1 MVLGQV
7 RPLLE
12 GDEHVVVW
20 AHVQSPEGDQPG
32 LLSMTGERCRV
43 HWSPRD
49 EATASFSWLELTA
62 WELSTSVR
70 TGALLTMVAGN
81 QRLEMVLP
89 LSTGTRANNA
99 TRVVEHLARHAPA
112 ATGGGGQ
119 APARPLAAEQRGWR
133 GHARRVAVTV
143 VGMLVVLISAV
154 FASPFVPGPG
164 ALTFLAGL
172 AILAKEYDW
181 ARDVH
186 HWMKRKFDRLW
197 RWLRERR
204 TRRRARRDDRHE
216 ARARGGQVRDLAQ
229 ARAER
234 DGGACAADQ
243 RSMAN
248 CAPDLEH
255 TPKVQNE

>member
-12 GDEHVVVW
+12 GDEHVAVW

-32 LLSMTGERCRV
+32 LLSMTGRRCLV

-49 EATASFSWLELTA
+49 EATASFGWLELTA
-62 WELSTSVR
+62 WELSTSAR
-70 TGALLTMVAGN
+70 SGALLTMVAGN

-89 LSTGTRANNA
+89 LSTGTRAINA

-112 ATGGGGQ
+112 ATRDGGE

-143 VGMLVVLISAV
+143 VGMLVVLLSAV

-172 AILAKEYDW
+172 AILAREYDW

-204 TRRRARRDDRHE
+204 TRRQAGRDQRRR
-216 ARARGGQVRDLAQ
+216 ARARAAQVPDLAR
-229 ARAER
+229 ARASRE
-234 DGGACAADQ
+234 GGASAAGHP
-243 RSMAN
+243 SMAS
-248 CAPDLEH
+248 CAPDLERA
-255 TPKVQNE
+255 PKVQNE

>member
-12 GDEHVVVW
+12 GDEDVAVW
-20 AHVQSPEGDQPG
+20 AHVQSPEGDQSG
-32 LLSMTGERCRV
+32 LLSMTGRRCLV

-49 EATASFSWLELTA
+49 EATVSFGWLELAA
-62 WELSTSVR
+62 WELSTSAS
-70 TGALLTMVAGN
+70 TGALLTMDAGN

-89 LSTGTRANNA
+89 LSTGARASNA
-99 TRVVEHLARHAPA
+99 TRVVEHLARHAPPEA
-112 ATGGGGQ
+112 GDGGQ

-154 FASPFVPGPG
+154 FATPFVPGPG

-172 AILAKEYDW
+172 AILAREYDW

-186 HWMKRKFDRLW
+186 HWVKRKFDRLW
-197 RWLRERR
+197 RWLLERR
-204 TRRRARRDDRHE
+204 TRRQACRDRRGE
-216 ARARGGQVRDLAQ
+216 AP
-229 ARAER
+229 
-234 DGGACAADQ
+234 AAGHP
-243 RSMAN
+243 SPAS
-248 CAPDLEH
+248 CAPDLER
-255 TPKVQNE
+255 TPKAQNG